1 MEQWNVVATSE
12 MFSEKRLMRQLAFYG
27 RFRRSG
33 YRDVIIGLVEDTDK
47 FLEKLQGEFEKFP
60 FNLNAL
66 GKVVPIDKNFEFTIE
81 DFLEKAKEAVQPYIE
96 RIGSGKFYVR
106 IERRGH
112 KGELDSHRLEQELGE
127 YLHAEL
133 VRQNH
138 HPSTDFKDP
147 DFIVAVETF
156 GNRAGVGFVT
166 REMKKKCQFVKVK

>member
-33 YRDVIIGLVEDTDK
+33 YRDVIIGLVEDPVG
-47 FLEKLQGEFEKFP
+47 FLEKLQDEFEKFP

-81 DFLEKAKEAVQPYIE
+81 DFLEKAKEAVNPYIE

-112 KGELDSHRLEQELGE
+112 KGELDS
-127 YLHAEL
+127 
-133 VRQNH
+133 
-138 HPSTDFKDP
+138 
-147 DFIVAVETF
+147 
-156 GNRAGVGFVT
+156 
-166 REMKKKCQFVKVK
+166 